1 MDSTIAKDFLFEL
14 TVGSLSRDSEAR
26 GWIDFR
32 EFCFEAESCLYI
44 DDFLTVDNLF
54 SNALSGVLLVLFG
67 VNMLDDCGLGCV
79 IATLDGVLLIKDF
92 ADGSVGG
99 LF

>member
-1 MDSTIAKDFLFEL
+1 
-14 TVGSLSRDSEAR
+14 
-26 GWIDFR
+26 
-32 EFCFEAESCLYI
+32 
-44 DDFLTVDNLF
+44 
-54 SNALSGVLLVLFG
+54 
-67 VNMLDDCGLGCV
+67 MLDDCGLGYV